1 MGADD
6 GAMLASVPDSQRPLL
21 PALAVAASALLAV
34 AAEQVR
40 RVAAARRLGARAPA
54 AYGRAVAAPSCRVL
68 LVGDSTGAGVGCEHP
83 GESIAAR
90 LARDVPGAE
99 VRNLCASGATVA
111 QVLAVVQALPHDA
124 RWDLVL
130 VFAGGNDVLRH
141 TAAPALDRDARA
153 LLRAL
158 RPRAAQVLW
167 AGMANVGLAPL
178 FLPPFSWWM
187 SARTRRVNRLLR
199 QVARAEGAQYAEFYA
214 ERDRCPFS
222 ADPDR
227 YFARDGVHP
236 SAQAYA
242 RCYAVLRPAIARALA
257 LPA

>member
-1 MGADD
+1 MHLTHA
-6 GAMLASVPDSQRPLL
+6 PRPLL

-34 AAEQVR
+34 GAEQAR
-40 RVAAARRLGARAPA
+40 RVAAARRWGARAPA
-54 AYGRAVAAPSCRVL
+54 VFGRTPPAPTRRVL
-68 LVGDSTGAGVGCEHP
+68 LVGDSTGVGVGCDHP
-83 GESIAAR
+83 ADSIAAR

-111 QVLAVVQALPHDA
+111 DVLAVVRGLPPGAH
-124 RWDLVL
+124 WDLVL

-141 TAAPALDRDARA
+141 TRAAVLAADARE
-153 LLRAL
+153 LLRRL
-158 RPRAAQVLW
+158 QPRAAQVLW
-167 AGMANVGLAPL
+167 AGMANVGSAPL

-187 SARTRRVNRLLR
+187 SARTRRVDALLR
-199 QVARAEGAQYAEFYA
+199 QVVQAEGAGYARFYA
-214 ERDRCPFS
+214 ERGDCPFS

-242 RCYAVLRPAIARALA
+242 RCYATLRPAFARTLG